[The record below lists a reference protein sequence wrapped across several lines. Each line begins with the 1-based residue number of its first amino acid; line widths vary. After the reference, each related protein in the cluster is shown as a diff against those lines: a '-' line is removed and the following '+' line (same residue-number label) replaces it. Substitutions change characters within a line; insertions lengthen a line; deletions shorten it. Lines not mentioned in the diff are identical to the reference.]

1 MKNYIL
7 TLLFALVTLTGC
19 TTEEYYYKTPG
30 EVTGEKITELLES
43 GNYMSQCQIA
53 NYYTVSVPFSI
64 EGQFL
69 HIETGYNT
77 MTFDLNQLTVWTYV
91 KSNNAKNSYFSF
103 NFKMN

>member
-43 GNYMSQCQIA
+43 GQYMSKCKIV
-53 NYYTVSVPFSI
+53 NYYSVVANFSI

-69 HIETGYNT
+69 HVYTGNNT
-77 MTFDLNQLTVWTYV
+77 MTFDLNQLHAWSYV
-91 KSNNAKNSYFSF
+91 QMNSQQESYFSF
-103 NFKMN
+103 NFNMN